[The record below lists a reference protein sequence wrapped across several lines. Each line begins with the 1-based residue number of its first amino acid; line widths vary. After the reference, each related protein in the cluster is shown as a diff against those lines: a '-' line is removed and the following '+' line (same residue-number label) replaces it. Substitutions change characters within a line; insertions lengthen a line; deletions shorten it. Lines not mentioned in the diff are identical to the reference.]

1 MKVLVTG
8 STGFIGSVLC
18 RSLCEKGD
26 QVVAFHRPS
35 SVIKMIEDLPVKH
48 VIGDLCDE
56 NSVEHAFS
64 GKPEVVFHLGAQMA
78 AGRTRNRLMDV
89 NVGGTRRV
97 FQAAIRNSVSRVIL
111 VSSAFTLGI
120 PEISQVEHSGPGL
133 ISESHNWNFSA
144 DKWPFAW
151 SKYLAE
157 REVQLASAQGL
168 DVVILNPSIVIGP
181 GDHYRR
187 TNSFLVQMKKNP
199 PVFLVDGGIN
209 LVHVQNVVNGLIQA
223 VDFGEK
229 GERYIL
235 GGTNISFH
243 DLFSLMSEI
252 AGFSAPRLALS
263 NKLSQEVFKF
273 KNGQKN
279 PMNIGSMETDLYQF
293 AGYFFYYDT
302 RKARL
307 DLHLPPPKKIDDSLK
322 ESWAWFEG
330 K

>member
-8 STGFIGSVLC
+8 STGFIGSALC

-26 QVVAFHRPS
+26 QITVFHRPS

-48 VIGDLCDE
+48 VTGDLCDE
-56 NSVEHAFS
+56 RSVESAFIE
-64 GKPEVVFHLGAQMA
+64 KPEIVFHLGAQMA
-78 AGRTRNRLMDV
+78 AGRTRNHLMDV

-97 FQAAIRNSVSRVIL
+97 FQAAIRNGAARVIL
-111 VSSAFTLGI
+111 MSSAFTLGI
-120 PEISQVEHSGPGL
+120 PEISRMQYPGKNL
-133 ISESHNWNFSA
+133 ISESHTWNYSA
-144 DKWPFAW
+144 DRWPYAW
-151 SKYLAE
+151 SKFLAE
-157 REVQLASAQGL
+157 KEVQLASAHGL

-187 TNSFLVQMKKNP
+187 TNSFLVQMKKKP

-209 LVHVQNVVNGLIQA
+209 LVHIQDVVNGLIQA
-223 VDFGEK
+223 VDFGER

-243 DLFSLMSEI
+243 ELFRLMAEI
-252 AGFSAPRLALS
+252 AGFPAPKLALS
-263 NKLSQEVFKF
+263 NKLSREVFKF

-279 PMNIGSMETDLYQF
+279 PTNIGSMETDLLQF

-307 DLHLPPPKKIDDSLK
+307 NLHLPQPQKIDDSLK